1 MNISVSSLV
10 RRLERELEAE
20 KLKSAKLEIEVT
32 QLKERLRQLDI
43 KHHEDV
49 SKIMKP
55 NILSAQEHYRTASQI
70 NDDADAKAKR
80 AVTAFEKLMSPL
92 GQQFQPPTV

>member
-10 RRLERELEAE
+10 RRLEKELEAE

-32 QLKERLRQLDI
+32 QLKERLRQLDV

-55 NILSAQEHYRTASQI
+55 NILSNPYSPYASAI
-70 NDDADAKAKR
+70 P
-80 AVTAFEKLMSPL
+80 SP
-92 GQQFQPPTV
+92 FQPPTV